1 MAGLVRRVR
10 RRFASTRRKPL
21 PRVPDVSGKRFL
33 FLGGLH
39 RSGTSV
45 LHRVLREH
53 DGISGF
59 TDTPAQQDEG
69 QHLQTV
75 YPNVIRAGGPG
86 RFAFYPENHITEH
99 SPLVSPENI
108 DRLLR
113 EWCAYH
119 ELDKPVLLE
128 KSPPNL
134 IRSRFLQAMFQR
146 SYFVFVIRHPI
157 PVALAT
163 RKWSSTTATELML
176 HWSIAHS
183 LMMSDRQHLANCLM
197 VRYED
202 LVRSPAGTLAGIC
215 RFAGLDEFRFGESIE
230 DRNEEYFRDWTEFE
244 SGAMEDFKASFPGVW
259 AFMEQFGYKL
269 ESPFVNDPGTL

>member
-1 MAGLVRRVR
+1 M
-10 RRFASTRRKPL
+10 
-21 PRVPDVSGKRFL
+21 PDVSEKRFL

-59 TDTPAQQDEG
+59 THTPAQQDEG

-86 RFAFYPENHITEH
+86 RFAFYSENHITEQ
-99 SPLVSPENI
+99 SPLISPENI
-108 DRLLR
+108 DRLLM

-134 IRSRFLQAMFQR
+134 IRSRFLQAMFQQ
-146 SYFVFVIRHPI
+146 SYFVFAVRHPI
-157 PVALAT
+157 SVALAT
-163 RKWSSTTATELML
+163 RKWSSTTVTELML
-176 HWSIAHS
+176 HWFFAHS
-183 LMMSDRQHLANCLM
+183 LMMSDRQLLANSM
-197 VRYED
+197 IVRYED
-202 LVRSPAGTLAGIC
+202 LVRSPAGTIAGIC
-215 RFAGLDEFRFGESIE
+215 RFAELDEFQFGESIE
-230 DRNEEYFRDWTEFE
+230 DRNDEYFRQWIECE
-244 SGAMEDFKASFPGVW
+244 MGSMEDFEASFPGVC
-259 AFMEQFGYKL
+259 AFMELFGYKL
-269 ESPFVNDPGTL
+269 EFPFVNEGVNIPEFIG